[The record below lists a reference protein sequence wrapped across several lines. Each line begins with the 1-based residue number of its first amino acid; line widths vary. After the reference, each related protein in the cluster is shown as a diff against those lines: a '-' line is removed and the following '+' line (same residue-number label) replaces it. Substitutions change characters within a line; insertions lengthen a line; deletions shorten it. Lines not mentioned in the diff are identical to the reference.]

1 VNGGKVKMPF
11 IQEVTKLY
19 HIVERL
25 VLAASTA
32 SVRQPGRARTG
43 ASRPAQTG
51 GDRPSRWQRLASRA
65 AIFFAACLLAAC
77 SGLSLPGRDDAGDSD
92 KSYAKLLGDMPL
104 PRGARIVGDNSLILG
119 GGADWTGRIAV
130 VADLGWADTFAF
142 FRDQYPALG
151 WELLSSLQARNSILV
166 FVKGER
172 TATIEISPAS
182 VLGTK
187 SSVLMTVAP
196 KADGNRA
203 KKPK

>member
-1 VNGGKVKMPF
+1 
-11 IQEVTKLY
+11 
-19 HIVERL
+19 
-25 VLAASTA
+25 
-32 SVRQPGRARTG
+32 
-43 ASRPAQTG
+43 
-51 GDRPSRWQRLASRA
+51 
-65 AIFFAACLLAAC
+65 
-77 SGLSLPGRDDAGDSD
+77 
-92 KSYAKLLGDMPL
+92 MPL

>member
-65 AIFFAACLLAAC
+65 AIFFAAC
-77 SGLSLPGRDDAGDSD
+77 RDDAGDSD